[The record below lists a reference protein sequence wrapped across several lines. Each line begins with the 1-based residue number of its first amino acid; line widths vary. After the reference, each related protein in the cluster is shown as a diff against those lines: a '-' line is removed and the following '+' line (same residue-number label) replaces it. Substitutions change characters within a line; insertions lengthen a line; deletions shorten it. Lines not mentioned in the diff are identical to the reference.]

1 MPVSAAEHRL
11 ILDNLTR
18 MAEADILRMWRA
30 AELQTDLEF
39 AAYVTQAYPQI
50 VDPYHQMAA
59 QTAATIFEEDFPA
72 QASTAVVVVADPLPE
87 EQLVKSAQ
95 WALSAY
101 GTEAIDRLAGTA
113 QRAIYDG
120 DRETTVVNAESRGMR
135 WVRVARPDACPF
147 CKLLSARTASGDYYS
162 GDGVQQKKGIDPDT
176 GKPYAAGIKT
186 TAVYGRGTRR
196 GSKRA
201 AGSEYHDNCHC
212 VAKAIPARTD
222 ALDYLSRT
230 EPQAAEMA
238 EQFDDE
244 YTALKK
250 AAANKGEYWDT
261 KKVLSEWRKADKAR

>member
-39 AAYVTQAYPQI
+39 AAYVTQAFPQI

-59 QTAATIFEEDFPA
+59 QTAATIFEEDFPV
-72 QASTAVVVVADPLPE
+72 QAATGVVVVADPLPE

-95 WALSAY
+95 WALSSAY
-101 GTEAIDRLAGTA
+101 GTEAIGRMSGTA

-147 CKLLSARTASGDYYS
+147 CKMLAARTVSGNYYS
-162 GDGVQQKKGIDPDT
+162 KEGAKK
-176 GKPYAAGIKT
+176 
-186 TAVYGRGTRR
+186 
-196 GSKRA
+196 S
-201 AGSEYHDNCHC
+201 HDRCHC
-212 VAKAIPARTD
+212 ISKAIPARTD

-230 EPQAAEMA
+230 EPQAAQMA
-238 EQFDDE
+238 EQFNDE
-244 YTALKK
+244 YEK
-250 AAANKGEYWDT
+250 AVANAGGRSDAKAI
-261 KKVLSEWRKADKAR
+261 LSEWRKADKAR